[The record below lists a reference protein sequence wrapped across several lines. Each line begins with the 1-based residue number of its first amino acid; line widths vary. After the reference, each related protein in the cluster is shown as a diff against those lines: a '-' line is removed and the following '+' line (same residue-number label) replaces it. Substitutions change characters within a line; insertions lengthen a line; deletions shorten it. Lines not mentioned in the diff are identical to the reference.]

1 MVLRRPSCKNLIITR
16 KSGRDSP
23 PVPVIEDRPHE
34 DCRLWSPVIKLKW
47 GKLVNPFSIQVLS
60 IKKSRRIKSVH
71 DQMLAWHLTPSEW
84 PLLSEQLCLLHH
96 FIAVTKPAW
105 DERTVGRW
113 RTSYYW
119 SHFSVQGPG
128 NFLRERLSVT
138 GLDGVNVLTGQRS
151 GHHED
156 PSRKH
161 KNLTFPDCRRY
172 QVLNVRT
179 GNINITPK

>member
-1 MVLRRPSCKNLIITR
+1 
-16 KSGRDSP
+16 
-23 PVPVIEDRPHE
+23 
-34 DCRLWSPVIKLKW
+34 
-47 GKLVNPFSIQVLS
+47 
-60 IKKSRRIKSVH
+60 
-71 DQMLAWHLTPSEW
+71 MLAWHLTPSEW

-128 NFLRERLSVT
+128 NFLREKLSVT

-151 GHHED
+151 GHHQGGQHDWETLPRWLLRL
-156 PSRKH
+156 PSESPH
-161 KNLTFPDCRRY
+161 QNLQENNESHVLVCVEVSGKKSREGNQKVESSLYSVLRPNLIIIWGSQISITF
-172 QVLNVRT
+172 T
-179 GNINITPK
+179 